1 MYNHMNTS
9 VSGYVL
15 RLDYLEPV
23 KSCWKITVIGLVEN
37 ELVVSSLEIHIPVL
51 LPECHYC
58 M

>member
-23 KSCWKITVIGLVEN
+23 KSCWKAMVVGLVEN
-37 ELVVSSLEIHIPVL
+37 EFVVSSPKIHIPVL
-51 LPECHYC
+51 IPECHDC